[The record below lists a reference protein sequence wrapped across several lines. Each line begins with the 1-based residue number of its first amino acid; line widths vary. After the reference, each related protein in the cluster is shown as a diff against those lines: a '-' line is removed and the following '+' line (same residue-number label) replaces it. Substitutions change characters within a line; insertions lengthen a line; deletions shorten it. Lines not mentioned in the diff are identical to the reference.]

1 MKLKVISLTIL
12 LILLLAPLG
21 QLVYAQDT
29 GDDGTGD
36 DGTGDNGTGDN
47 GDTGDDGT
55 DDGTDDSTDDNTTD
69 DTTDDNSDNQ
79 EADGSPG
86 FELIFLLGGILVLIL
101 ILKRRK

>member
-36 DGTGDNGTGDN
+36 DGTGDDGTGDT

-55 DDGTDDSTDDNTTD
+55 GDDSSGDDGSED
-69 DTTDDNSDNQ
+69 
-79 EADGSPG
+79 EGDGNIDP
-86 FELIFLLGGILVLIL
+86 LVYQQI
-101 ILKRRK
+101 RET